1 MLGRILCIYVWYG
14 LLYLWHLHLYL
25 YRYEKYTIHGSG
37 NENVSHMDPQRWEQ
51 FWPQAFFEAIE
62 VNAVDAWT
70 LFDSLDA
77 DGDHLVSYEERKN
90 YIGKIL

>member
-1 MLGRILCIYVWYG
+1 
-14 LLYLWHLHLYL
+14 
-25 YRYEKYTIHGSG
+25 
-37 NENVSHMDPQRWEQ
+37 MDPQPGSS
-51 FWPQAFFEAIE
+51 FDPQAFFEAIE